1 MAALSARDEGAEG
14 LRHIVRYYQAWIED
28 ERLYIQTELCDASLE
43 SRVRRGRF
51 LPTPPAVWGFLRQ
64 MLLALELLH
73 ARGLVHLDLKPGNIF
88 VKGEDPRGSRVAAVS
103 PPARGRGASAR
114 AGRASDGAR
123 VTQAKTAT
131 NWATLAS
138 RRPRARAATSSRAT
152 RAT

>member
-1 MAALSARDEGAEG
+1 LAALSARDEGAEG

-51 LPTPPAVWGFLRQ
+51 LPTPPAVWSFLRQ

-88 VKGEDPRGSRVAAVS
+88 VKGEDPRGRSGGLDRVRFLPPRSR
-103 PPARGRGASAR
+103 PGGREAR
-114 AGRASDGAR
+114 AGRLGR
-123 VTQAKTAT
+123 GVCVTQARTAT
-131 NWATLAS
+131 N
-138 RRPRARAATSSRAT
+138 
-152 RAT
+152 

>member
-64 MLLALELLH
+64 MLLALELLGE
-73 ARGLVHLDLKPGNIF
+73 APDRARVAQVERGL
-88 VKGEDPRGSRVAAVS
+88 
-103 PPARGRGASAR
+103 
-114 AGRASDGAR
+114 
-123 VTQAKTAT
+123 
-131 NWATLAS
+131 
-138 RRPRARAATSSRAT
+138 
-152 RAT
+152 

>member
-1 MAALSARDEGAEG
+1 LAALSARDEGAEG

-88 VKGEDPRGSRVAAVS
+88 VKGEDPRGSRVAAAVS
-103 PPARGRGASAR
+103 PPGGGSAR
-114 AGRASDGAR
+114 AGRASDDAR
-123 VTQAKTAT
+123 VAQARTAT

>member
-88 VKGEDPRGSRVAAVS
+88 VKGEDPRGSRVAAAVS
-103 PPARGRGASAR
+103 PPGGRAR
-114 AGRASDGAR
+114 AGGAPRTTR
-123 VTQAKTAT
+123 V
-131 NWATLAS
+131 S
-138 RRPRARAATSSRAT
+138 RRRGLLQTGRLWPRDDRARAATSSRAT

>member
-73 ARGLVHLDLKPGNIF
+73 ARGRREAKVAQF
-88 VKGEDPRGSRVAAVS
+88 VAVLACVTRASSEARPARALAPRG
-103 PPARGRGASAR
+103 ARPRQHDFR
-114 AGRASDGAR
+114 AGP
-123 VTQAKTAT
+123 
-131 NWATLAS
+131 
-138 RRPRARAATSSRAT
+138 RP
-152 RAT
+152 

>member
-103 PPARGRGASAR
+103 PPGARAR
-114 AGRASDGAR
+114 AGRASDDAR
-123 VTQAKTAT
+123 VTQARTAT

-138 RRPRARAATSSRAT
+138 RRPRARRRRRGRRAT
-152 RAT
+152 